1 MEFLHMLEN
10 IRFPVLDQLMLA
22 VTTFGEETALLVI
35 ALIVFWCVNKNH
47 GYYIMSVGFIG
58 SITNQFMKL
67 WFRIPRP
74 WVRDPSLM
82 AVEGA
87 VEGAGGYSFPSGHTQ
102 TAVGLLGAV
111 AVTTRRRWLSGLS
124 ILGAVLVGFSR
135 MYLGVHTPADVLV
148 GGVQSVLLLLVLH
161 PLIYGKE
168 GKRIPWVL
176 IAQILLASAY
186 LVYVELLDP
195 ADLDAHNYESGMK
208 NAYTFIGCTIGLLI
222 VWLADRKINFSTDA
236 LWWAQLL
243 KIGLGLAIVL
253 AVKEGMRTPLEMLC
267 SGHLIAR
274 SIRYFL
280 IVIVAGVVW
289 PLTFR
294 FFPKENT

>member
-1 MEFLHMLEN
+1 MELLHMLEG
-10 IRFPVLDQLMLA
+10 IRAPWLDKLMLA

-35 ALIVFWCVNKNH
+35 ALIVFWCVNKRH

-74 WVRDPSLM
+74 WVRDPSLS
-82 AVEGA
+82 AVEGS

-111 AVTTRRRWLSGLS
+111 AVTTRRRWLCALS
-124 ILGAVLVGFSR
+124 MFGAILVGFSR

-148 GGVQSVLLLLVLH
+148 GAAQSVLLLLVLH
-161 PLIYGKE
+161 PLIYGRD
-168 GKRIPWVL
+168 GKGIPWVL
-176 IAQILLASAY
+176 GAQIILAAAY
-186 LVYVELLDP
+186 LIYAELLDP
-195 ADLDAHNYESGMK
+195 ATLDAHNYESGMK
-208 NAYTFIGCTIGLLI
+208 NAYTFMGCTVGLLV
-222 VWLADRKINFSTDA
+222 VWLVDRKLDFSTDA
-236 LWWAQLL
+236 IWWGQLL
-243 KIGLGLAIVL
+243 KVGLGLIAVL
-253 AVKEGMRTPLEMLC
+253 AVKEGLRTPLEALC
-267 SGHLIAR
+267 GGHLIAR

-280 IVIVAGVVW
+280 IVVVAGIVW

-294 FFPKENT
+294 FVPKENA